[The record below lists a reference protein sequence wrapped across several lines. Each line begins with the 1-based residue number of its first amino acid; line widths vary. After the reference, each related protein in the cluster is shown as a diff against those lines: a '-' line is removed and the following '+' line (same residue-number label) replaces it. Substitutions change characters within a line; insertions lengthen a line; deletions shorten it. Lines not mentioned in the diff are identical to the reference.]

1 MGYITTATTTTLRAK
16 LTPLGRKKLIM
27 TNNNLVTSF
36 SLGDSDANY
45 YAALP
50 LTTGE
55 VPSNSGDIGPY
66 SSVSNSVAPNVGIK
80 SLLLV
85 NSTGA
90 LKKAVE
96 PESNQ
101 VTTEYVAVGSTVISG
116 SYITQN
122 IINRN
127 DQNTDSLVN
136 LYYSLNL
143 SLNSS
148 DDYKF
153 TGITSTYGGFS
164 DTALSGVAKTKILV
178 IALDNT
184 KYGDLIDGKTIKL
197 QLTTTAS
204 TFTIYSTF
212 QNTGLANAVQDANYV
227 DTAVNTA
234 NFGSNVAFL
243 VSDDIMKPNGGDSTL
258 SWATGYGTVK
268 PFSVNSKQYY
278 NFVTNSNLSQTA
290 DTVVGIAYLDKGL
303 LVITHPT
310 IVNNFDVTSNAT
322 VVTCDS
328 VSTMVS
334 QNITCL
340 SNRGEFGVST
350 NPTFSPTDTPRISEI
365 ALYDTDGDLIAIA
378 KMDRHLVKNVNEFF
392 ALGIRI
398 SL

>member
-16 LTPLGRKKLIM
+16 LTPIGRKKLIM

-80 SLLLV
+80 SFLLV
-85 NSTGA
+85 NSTGT

-116 SYITQN
+116 SYLTQS

-127 DQNTDSLVN
+127 NQNTDPLVN
-136 LYYSLNL
+136 LYYSFNL
-143 SLNSS
+143 PLNSS
-148 DDYKF
+148 GDYNF
-153 TGITSTYGGFS
+153 TGLTSTYGGFS
-164 DTALSGVAKTKILV
+164 DTALSGIAQTKILV

-184 KYGDLIDGKTIKL
+184 KYGDLIDGKTVKIE
-197 QLTTTAS
+197 LTTTAS

-212 QNTGLANAVQDANYV
+212 QNTGVANSVQDANYT
-227 DTAVNTA
+227 DSATNTS
-234 NFGSNVAFL
+234 NFGGNVAFL
-243 VSDDIMKPNGGDSTL
+243 VSDGIMKPNGGDATL
-258 SWATGYGTVK
+258 SWATGYGTIK
-268 PFSVNSKQYY
+268 PFSVNAKQYY
-278 NFVTNSNLSQTA
+278 NLVTNTNLSETA

-310 IVNNFDVTSNAT
+310 IVNNFDVSSVAT

-350 NPTFSPTDTPRISEI
+350 NPTFSPSDTPRISEI
-365 ALYDTDGDLIAIA
+365 GLYDTDGDLIAIA

-392 ALGIRI
+392 ALGIKI